1 MKDLEGLPSKSLFLT
16 TLNTR
21 DNETDH
27 KTWSNTSRRP
37 QRGWSH
43 LGGRPFCPGHI
54 TPTPASS
61 GQRSRERSQKTRQ
74 AWAPPKPYERGR
86 RSTPK
91 TPEGPQGAE
100 RCPTPGALSE
110 SWRPEAACTRDYV
123 CSAARPLRPGPMP
136 RGTGVRLTEAAGGP
150 GPLACSGGLR
160 AGGGRSSS
168 GWGRDERRRLRW
180 PHADTPV
187 PPDDSPSLPQTGTAS
202 PYCSATGASDQVPH
216 K

>member
-1 MKDLEGLPSKSLFLT
+1 MKQI
-16 TLNTR
+16 TR
-21 DNETDH
+21 RGQTPAGDPRGAGATSVGGH
-27 KTWSNTSRRP
+27 SAQGTSR
-37 QRGWSH
+37 QH
-43 LGGRPFCPGHI
+43 LHRLDNDPGSVAKRQGRLGHPPSPTSGAGG
-54 TPTPASS
+54 
-61 GQRSRERSQKTRQ
+61 
-74 AWAPPKPYERGR
+74 APLK
-86 RSTPK
+86 S
-91 TPEGPQGAE
+91 PEGPQGAE

-110 SWRPEAACTRDYV
+110 PWRPEAACTRDYV

-136 RGTGVRLTEAAGGP
+136 RGTGARLTEAAGGP

-168 GWGRDERRRLRW
+168 GRGRDERRRLRW